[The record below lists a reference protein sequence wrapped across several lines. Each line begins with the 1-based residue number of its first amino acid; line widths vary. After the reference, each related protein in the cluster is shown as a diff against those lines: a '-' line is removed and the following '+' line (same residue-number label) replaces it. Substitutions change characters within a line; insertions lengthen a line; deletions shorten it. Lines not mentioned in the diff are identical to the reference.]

1 MNNMEIICKNEK
13 QTAKFAKKFA
23 SLLKGGEIIL
33 LIGDL
38 GAGKTTFTKSL
49 AKALKIKEH
58 ITSPTFTIVN
68 EYHSGK
74 LGLYHFDMYRIED
87 ISEVVELGLN
97 EYFSSNYVCVIEWP
111 ERIGNLIPKKHI
123 KIEIKKLGE
132 TERKFLVSFIGYEEK

>member
-1 MNNMEIICKNEK
+1 MNNSVICKNEK
-13 QTAKFAKKFA
+13 CTEKFAKKFA
-23 SLLKGGEIIL
+23 KTLNGGETIL

-87 ISEVVELGLN
+87 INEVVELGLN
-97 EYFSSNYVCVIEWP
+97 EYFNSNYVCVIEWP
-111 ERIGNLIPKKHI
+111 ERIGNLVPKKHI
-123 KIEIKKLGE
+123 KLQINKLGD
-132 TERKFLVSFIGYEEK
+132 TEREFVISYNGYDKN